1 MKSPSESQMLPKKK
15 KVLAWL
21 LDIIV
26 LGLNLNYNVLL
37 NLQIDFLWS
46 LSKYL
51 FFNLIQISSTYLKI
65 IRVCL
70 VTIF

>member
-37 NLQIDFLWS
+37 NL
-46 LSKYL
+46 
-51 FFNLIQISSTYLKI
+51 
-65 IRVCL
+65 
-70 VTIF
+70 